1 MRVQVGDVW
10 LYFDVAGMGLVPDG
24 PKMRERP
31 VIVCLHGGPGLD
43 HTMLKASLAP
53 LADVAQLVFLDQRG
67 NGRSEES
74 TPDRWNLNTWIDDA
88 RGFCEALGID
98 RPILL
103 GQSFGGYVALGVAAR
118 HPELPAKLIVSS
130 SEAQVRLDRSLDM
143 FERLGGPQAR
153 EVALRYFERPSVES
167 REEYAQVCLPLYN
180 PTPLDPDLLA
190 RTLLRHEVGL
200 HFRRHEIKRI
210 DLFSEAAR
218 IRCPTL
224 ILGGELD
231 PITTVADVEELAA
244 AIPNSQ
250 LEVFRDAGHGVFRDQ
265 PTRALAV
272 IREFVLARG
281 DASATL
287 EAGAV

>member
-1 MRVQVGDVW
+1 
-10 LYFDVAGMGLVPDG
+10 L
-24 PKMRERP
+24 
-31 VIVCLHGGPGLD
+31 
-43 HTMLKASLAP
+43 
-53 LADVAQLVFLDQRG
+53 
-67 NGRSEES
+67 
-74 TPDRWNLNTWIDDA
+74 
-88 RGFCEALGID
+88 
-98 RPILL
+98 
-103 GQSFGGYVALGVAAR
+103 
-118 HPELPAKLIVSS
+118 
-130 SEAQVRLDRSLDM
+130 
-143 FERLGGPQAR
+143 
-153 EVALRYFERPSVES
+153 SVES

-250 LEVFRDAGHGVFRDQ
+250 LEVFRDARHGVFRDQ